1 MIVGAATGFLT
12 GGPVGAAIG
21 GAAGAVGGTNN
32 LTSTVGNLGNTAA
45 SGWQSSIL
53 AMQNLQNEQNAI
65 YSLQINQQAS
75 QFNNMMDEK
84 SEMMRES
91 NALRDVAVDA
101 ALAEAPGESKDA
113 GRRRARQTTAS
124 LRSDDAAPHRTR
136 TRSERHPRIRPSST
150 EKRERFPDRIHPDD
164 LASGLGSALLER
176 VAWTHDLQRRR
187 PVDPAR
193 SPVRR
198 NASNAAVIPG

>member
-12 GGPVGAAIG
+12 GGPVGAAT
-21 GAAGAVGGTNN
+21 GAVGGTNI

-91 NALRDVAVDA
+91 NALRDVALEQKKADTAVMKKFI
-101 ALAEAPGESKDA
+101 ES
-113 GRRRARQTTAS
+113 
-124 LRSDDAAPHRTR
+124 
-136 TRSERHPRIRPSST
+136 I
-150 EKRERFPDRIHPDD
+150 
-164 LASGLGSALLER
+164 
-176 VAWTHDLQRRR
+176 V
-187 PVDPAR
+187 
-193 SPVRR
+193 
-198 NASNAAVIPG
+198 